1 MVVGGFL
8 PALTQ
13 RAELSDIYHSP
24 EIICYGSR
32 HHYAPLGAVRDER
45 KREKRLDRISCTLS
59 HGEYGLHELKNCI
72 VVFMLVQHAMAE
84 SLIQKIHPRQG

>member
-13 RAELSDIYHSP
+13 RVGLSDIYRSP
-24 EIICYGSR
+24 EIICHGSQ
-32 HHYAPLGAVRDER
+32 HHHAPLGSVRDER
-45 KREKRLDRISCTLS
+45 KREKHPDMIPCTLS
-59 HGEYGLHELKNCI
+59 HGEYGFHELKNCI

-84 SLIQKIHPRQG
+84 SLIQKIHPKQG